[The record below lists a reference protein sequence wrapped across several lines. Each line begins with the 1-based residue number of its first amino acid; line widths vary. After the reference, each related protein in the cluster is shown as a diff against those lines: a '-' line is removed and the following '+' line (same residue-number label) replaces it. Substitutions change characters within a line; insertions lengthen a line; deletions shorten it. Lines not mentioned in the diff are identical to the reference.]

1 MDSLRNEIVEMLS
14 QLNGVI
20 GRVCSENFSP
30 TLRAKLI
37 SFDPISG
44 VCIMEVVP
52 SPYRHFVNNND
63 RAGERYEAPAWR
75 VWNAY
80 FF

>member
-1 MDSLRNEIVEMLS
+1 MIDFAKESASMLNE
-14 QLNGVI
+14 LNGVI
-20 GRVCSENFSP
+20 GVSVSENFSP
-30 TLRAKLI
+30 TLRAKLV
-37 SFDPISG
+37 SFDPISE

-63 RAGERYEAPAWR
+63 KAGERYAAPAWR